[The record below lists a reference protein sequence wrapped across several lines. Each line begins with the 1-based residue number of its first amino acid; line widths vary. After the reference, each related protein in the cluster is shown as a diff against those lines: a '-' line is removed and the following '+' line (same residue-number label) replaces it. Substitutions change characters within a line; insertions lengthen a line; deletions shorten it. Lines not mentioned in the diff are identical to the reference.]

1 MTNSIPFISV
11 VMPVRNESHF
21 IAATISQL
29 LEQDYPADRYEIII
43 TDGMSEDAT
52 REIVTR
58 MALNHSQV
66 RLVDNP
72 GHRSSAGRNVGFRN
86 GRGDIFVV
94 VDGHCYIP
102 DDQLLKNIVDCF
114 EKSGA
119 DCLGRPQSLDP
130 PGLTV
135 FQRAVALARGS
146 RLGHGSDSMIY
157 GDYEGFAS
165 PVTNGAAYRREVFEK
180 VGYVDE
186 NFDAAEDVE
195 FNYRVEKAGFT
206 CYTSPKL
213 TVRYYPRENLKG
225 LMHQMIR
232 YGMGRRRFTRK
243 HPEALTLNQLIPAG
257 FVIGFYVLLFLFGLF
272 VTTGEVIPLIF
283 ASIPYGIYLLLIV
296 CEALRVLAREGLQ
309 PAVAIPAILFVIH
322 IGLGHGFVIEAARGF
337 LHVVKK
343 ISNTQRFQDG

>member
-1 MTNSIPFISV
+1 MTDSIPFVSV
-11 VMPVRNESHF
+11 VMPVRNESRF
-21 IAATISQL
+21 IADTISQL
-29 LEQDYPADRYEIII
+29 LQQDYPAERYEIIVV
-43 TDGMSEDAT
+43 DGMSDDAT
-52 REIVTR
+52 REIVTGI
-58 MALNHSQV
+58 ALHHPQV

-72 GHRSSAGRNVGFRN
+72 GRRSSTGRNAGFRN

-102 DDQLLKNIVDCF
+102 DDQLLKNIVDCL

-119 DCLGRPQSLDP
+119 DCLGRPQPLDP

-135 FQRAVALARGS
+135 FQKAVALARGS
-146 RLGHGSDSMIY
+146 RLGHGGDSMIY
-157 GDYEGFAS
+157 GNYEGFAS
-165 PVTNGAAYRREVFEK
+165 PVSNGAAYRREIFEK

-195 FNYRVEKAGFT
+195 FNYRVAKAGLT
-206 CYTSPKL
+206 CYTSSKL

-257 FVIGFYVLLFLFGLF
+257 FVIGFCVLLFLLGLF
-272 VTTGEVIPLIF
+272 VTTGVVIPLVF
-283 ASIPYGIYLLLIV
+283 TSIPYGIYLLLIV
-296 CEALRVLAREGLQ
+296 FEALKVLSREGLQ
-309 PAVAIPAILFVIH
+309 PAVAIPAILFVVH
-322 IGLGHGFVIEAARGF
+322 FGLGYGFLTEAARF
-337 LHVVKK
+337 FFMLIKK
-343 ISNTQRFQDG
+343 QALSPIS